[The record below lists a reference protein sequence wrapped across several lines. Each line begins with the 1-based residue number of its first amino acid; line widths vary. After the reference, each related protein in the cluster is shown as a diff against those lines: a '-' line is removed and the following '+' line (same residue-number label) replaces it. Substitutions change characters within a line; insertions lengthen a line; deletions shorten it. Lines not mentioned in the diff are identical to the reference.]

1 MNINGVEVR
10 GDSIDDLLHDAE
22 RKKGAADFA
31 AGMGHRVMEASFR
44 EEHRILLA
52 EANRRD
58 PKHEDPAWGEADV

>member
-1 MNINGVEVR
+1 VNINGVEVR

-22 RKKGAADFA
+22 RKKGAAEFA
-31 AGMGHRVMEASFR
+31 TMMGHTTMAASFR

-58 PKHEDPAWGEADV
+58 PKHEDPAWEEADV